1 MAITK
6 YITNKMLSSVV
17 LTWIVKRGG
26 IKKISQIN
34 ALNVAASKTGKIS
47 KLIANKETVTNKMN
61 AATLYPIHADK
72 PKQMAD
78 TTMITALLN
87 KYCRPLPILLNKNLF
102 I

>member
-6 YITNKMLSSVV
+6 YITNKILSSVV

-26 IKKISQIN
+26 IKKTSQII
-34 ALNVAASKTGKIS
+34 ALSVAASRTGKIS
-47 KLIANKETVTNKMN
+47 KLIANKETVTNRIK
-61 AATLYPIHADK
+61 AATLYPIHADN
-72 PKQMAD
+72 PKQMPD
-78 TTMITALLN
+78 TTMITAILS